1 MASPGKQRLAFKY
14 SKNVEKAKLQRINEE
29 PVKAAAEHDLDSKLL
44 QTNAPAELKGR
55 APHVISAS
63 VVIDKLHEAVQE
75 DADTTTA
82 DYEHVVE
89 LHATP
94 GVNGS
99 VKDVVVAGGRPR
111 SSIQLPRLSTT
122 SSQEPEQQQIKDD
135 DVVVVDIDSV
145 KRKIVIE
152 AGKLMVRVLELVQDL
167 QTEGPSTRSRMLENS
182 KAAAA
187 AHVVDVV
194 VAADEEKEE
203 DREQLQ
209 RHEGAPISSCNA
221 VMKSMHER
229 ANRDDD
235 VAAAAVAVENLKS
248 SLAQAMKFCD
258 SEFSQLQTYS
268 CNRTS
273 PKRPLAEVSAS
284 GRLIHA
290 LSSLH
295 RELQE
300 INVRTA
306 AFLEPSSSDIPAT
319 TTPPELDP
327 LSAIFNTAGSGL
339 NPATPGAVKLDPLS
353 AIGNSGPGLPATL
366 AAAAHLDPLPAIC
379 NTGSGLNPATLH
391 GAAQL
396 DPLLAISNT
405 AESGLF
411 PAIITLPGATQLID
425 NPDSAICNTGAV
437 MVQQQPCKRP
447 VHIATVPLRFKCSAT
462 RPPRAQGSSTFQ
474 IQKTSLKV
482 AATGNTS
489 CTAAN
494 DGLLSEQLQIDVPI
508 LLSSSDDEEE
518 EETALVV
525 ASLPMKQA
533 TGRRRGMSS
542 RGMANNLAKINGVQ
556 RAISESLSPMRMRTG
571 GAVPARQRVEKRLQ
585 VVEKAPTNNLP
596 QQQHENMLRIGSGSD
611 RLHDLL
617 VSPNIQP
624 ATIQWRSSPVARKKR
639 SRTPSSD
646 YCINRLTPDPT
657 SEESSEESDNSE
669 NSTDMDSEY
678 KSFSQGMSGRFKPQ
692 HAGARASKRQQSRHA
707 LEATEADHPHTLTSL
722 HTARESQVEV
732 GIFDSEKESILPLSF
747 DATANPQT
755 ATPSRT
761 HANQHDVLHAAK
773 TSTRMARHACRK
785 SCVDTSYYS
794 SAVPI
799 SESARHQPALYPYVR
814 EPTIPPLQRP
824 ASGARRRS
832 KNPSPHFQD

>member
-1 MASPGKQRLAFKY
+1 MASPCKQRLAFKY
-14 SKNVEKAKLQRINEE
+14 SKNVEKAKLQQINEE
-29 PVKAAAEHDLDSKLL
+29 PVKAAAAEHDLDSKLL
-44 QTNAPAELKGR
+44 QTNVPAEQERR

-94 GVNGS
+94 GANGS

-111 SSIQLPRLSTT
+111 SSIQLPQLSTT

-152 AGKLMVRVLELVQDL
+152 VGKLMVRVLELVQDL
-167 QTEGPSTRSRMLENS
+167 QTEGPSTCSRMLENS

-295 RELQE
+295 HELQE

-319 TTPPELDP
+319 TTTPELHP
-327 LSAIFNTAGSGL
+327 LSAVFNTAGSGL
-339 NPATPGAVKLDPLS
+339 NPAAPGAIKLDPLS

-379 NTGSGLNPATLH
+379 NTGSGLNPATLQ

-437 MVQQQPCKRP
+437 MVQQQPCKQP

-518 EETALVV
+518 EEETALVV
-525 ASLPMKQA
+525 ASLPMKQG

-556 RAISESLSPMRMRTG
+556 QAISESLLPTRMRTG

-611 RLHDLL
+611 RLYDLL

-624 ATIQWRSSPVARKKR
+624 ATIQWHSSPVDRKKR
-639 SRTPSSD
+639 SRTPSD

-657 SEESSEESDNSE
+657 SEESSEESDDSE

-732 GIFDSEKESILPLSF
+732 VQPLSF

-773 TSTRMARHACRK
+773 TSTRKARYACRK

-799 SESARHQPALYPYVR
+799 SESARHQPALYSYVR